1 MRDRASWRFAVFAAA
16 AAVLLGG
23 FPALL
28 AAKQARAVFQ
38 ETTHDFGKVKQG
50 DALTWEFVFTNKG
63 DAPLVIKEVRTSCG
77 CTAALA
83 SADKIAPG
91 GVGKIK
97 ATFNTAG
104 YQGRISKYIFL
115 VSNDAASENRELS
128 LIADIEI
135 PPSPRIELDK
145 YNVDLGVI
153 LEGEPAS
160 TKIVIKNVGE
170 KELRVEMAHEAIK
183 FFSRN
188 KPVSFPVFIPAG
200 GSLEVEIQLPNQVR
214 SGMANDYVLI
224 RSNDAVRSTVSVYI
238 RRYVISKQELKALFD
253 KYRNVIRGGN

>member
-1 MRDRASWRFAVFAAA
+1 MRIRASWRFAVLAVA

-23 FPALL
+23 AQGLL

-63 DAPLVIKEVRTSCG
+63 DAPLLIKEVRTSCG

-91 GVGKIK
+91 GEGRIK
-97 ATFNTAG
+97 TTFNSAG
-104 YQGRISKYIFL
+104 YQGRITKYIFL

-128 LIADIEI
+128 LIADIEV

-145 YNVDLGVI
+145 YNVELGVS

-160 TKIVIKNVGE
+160 AKVVVKNVGE
-170 KELRVEMAHEAIK
+170 RELRLEMAHETIK
-183 FFSRN
+183 FSSGG
-188 KPVSFPVFIPAG
+188 KPLAFPVFIPAG
-200 GSLEVEIQLPNQVR
+200 GSLEVELQLPTQVR
-214 SGMANDYVLI
+214 PGMARDYVLI
-224 RSNDAVRSTVSVYI
+224 RSNDTIRSTLSVYI
-238 RRYVISKQELKALFD
+238 SRYVISKQELKALFD
-253 KYRNVIRGGN
+253 KYRSVVRGN